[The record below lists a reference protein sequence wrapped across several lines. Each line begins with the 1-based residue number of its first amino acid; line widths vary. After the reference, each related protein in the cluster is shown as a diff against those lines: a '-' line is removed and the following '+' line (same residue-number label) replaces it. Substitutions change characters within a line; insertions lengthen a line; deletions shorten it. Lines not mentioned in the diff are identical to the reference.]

1 MKAEKHYE
9 EFIRL
14 LNFHKVKYLIIGAY
28 ALTYHAAPRNTG
40 DIDFFV
46 QRNKQNA
53 KRLVKVLHA
62 FGFKSLSLT
71 ENDFLEKNTVVQL
84 GFEPNRIDIINAIT
98 GVTFETAYKNKAD
111 GFLGREKVSFISV
124 KDLIRNKKAL
134 GRAKDLADV
143 EMLENFHSR
152 NKKDR
157 Q

>member
-14 LNFHKVKYLIIGAY
+14 LNFHKTKYLIIGAY

-53 KRLVKVLHA
+53 KRLVKVLDD
-62 FGFKSLSLT
+62 FGFKSLSLA
-71 ENDFLEKNTVVQL
+71 EKDFLEKDTVVQL

-98 GVTFETAYKNKAD
+98 GVSFETAYKNKVE
-111 GFLGREKVSFISV
+111 GFLGKQKVYFISA

-143 EMLENFHSR
+143 ELLKKFYQKYK
-152 NKKDR
+152 NK
-157 Q
+157 

>member
-9 EFIRL
+9 EFLRL

-46 QRNKQNA
+46 ERNKLNA
-53 KRLVKVLHA
+53 KRLVKVLDD

-71 ENDFLEKNTVVQL
+71 EKDFLKRNTVVQL

-98 GVTFETAYKNKAD
+98 GVTFKTAYKNKAL
-111 GFLGREKVSFISV
+111 GFLGKQKVYFISA

-134 GRAKDLADV
+134 GRAKDLSD
-143 EMLENFHSR
+143 LETLLKFY
-152 NKKDR
+152 KKSKKK
-157 Q
+157 